1 MNGNVH
7 FHSRKMIT
15 SRLGFYILLV
25 TMAVLFLTPDRST
38 GVHDTTIPGRLPD
51 LKLAVSHQS
60 GSGEAQTGQT
70 EANATSVP
78 ASRKTKH
85 SKLRVKTG
93 YKAIIEQ
100 AGRQHGVDT
109 ALIQAIIMAESSY
122 NPRAVSKRGAAGLM
136 QLMPVTADSMGV
148 KDRFD
153 PVHNIDGGVR
163 YFKSLLVRFDGDT
176 RLALAAYNAGA
187 RKVRQYNG
195 IPPFKATHYYIAR
208 VFQYYERYKD
218 LAGSTSANSV

>member
-1 MNGNVH
+1 MDGNVH
-7 FHSRKMIT
+7 ISSRKEIAH
-15 SRLGFYILLV
+15 RLGFYIVLV
-25 TMAVLFLTPDRST
+25 TLAVVLLAPGQST
-38 GVHDTTIPGRLPD
+38 GVYDTTTRGPLFD
-51 LKLAVSHQS
+51 LKLVASHQIES
-60 GSGEAQTGQT
+60 DAKQPVQVET
-70 EANATSVP
+70 NAT
-78 ASRKTKH
+78 ASQVGRKVTK
-85 SKLRVKTG
+85 SNLRVKTG
-93 YKAIIEQ
+93 YHAIIKQ

-136 QLMPVTADSMGV
+136 QLMPATADSMGV

-163 YFKSLLVRFDGDT
+163 YFKHLLVRFDGDT

-195 IPPFKATHYYIAR
+195 IPPFKATRSYIAR
-208 VFQYYERYKD
+208 VFEYYERYKD
-218 LAGSTSANSV
+218 LASRTAANSV

>member
-1 MNGNVH
+1 MSGNVH
-7 FHSRKMIT
+7 FSSRKEIAR
-15 SRLGFYILLV
+15 RLGLYILLI
-25 TMAVLFLTPDRST
+25 TLAVVLLAPGQST
-38 GVHDTTIPGRLPD
+38 GVYDRAMHGRLSD
-51 LKLAVSHQS
+51 LNLAVSHRVGPVEKQS
-60 GSGEAQTGQT
+60 AQTVT
-70 EANATSVP
+70 EAASIP
-78 ASRKTKH
+78 AGRKAK
-85 SKLRVKTG
+85 SSNLRVKTG
-93 YKAIIEQ
+93 YHAIIKQ
-100 AGRQHGVDT
+100 AGRQHGVET

-136 QLMPVTADSMGV
+136 QLRPATADSMGV

-163 YFKSLLVRFDGDT
+163 YFKRMLVRFDGDT

-195 IPPFKATHYYIAR
+195 IPPFKATRSYIAR

-218 LAGSTSANSV
+218 LASSNSSDRV